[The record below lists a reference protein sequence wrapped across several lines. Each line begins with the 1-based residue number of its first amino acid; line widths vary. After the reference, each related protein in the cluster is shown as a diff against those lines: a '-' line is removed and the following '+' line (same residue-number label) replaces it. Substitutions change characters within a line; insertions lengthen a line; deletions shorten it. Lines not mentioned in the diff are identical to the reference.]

1 MKRIVCAGF
10 GGQGVLTAGLIISRT
25 AMENGSQVTWI
36 PSYGS
41 EMRGGTANC
50 AVVISDK
57 KIASP
62 FFRRSDILIALN
74 RPSMA
79 KFQEQ
84 VVSGGLVISNSSMVR
99 DLLSRDDVRQ
109 IEVEATGMADE
120 LQNPR
125 GANIVMLGALAAADD
140 YFSKEVMGTGVESF
154 FAAKGK
160 NNPKNRDCFLGG
172 YEAVKAY
179 LQKGE

>member
-50 AVVISDK
+50 EVVISDK

-62 FFRRSDILIALN
+62 FFRRSDVLIALN

-99 DLLSRDDVRQ
+99 DKLLCYMIQLEGRYTWFDMFCQFCKSCANELVRLAHQ
-109 IEVEATGMADE
+109 RYFIFG
-120 LQNPR
+120 LQ
-125 GANIVMLGALAAADD
+125 
-140 YFSKEVMGTGVESF
+140 E
-154 FAAKGK
+154 
-160 NNPKNRDCFLGG
+160 
-172 YEAVKAY
+172 Y
-179 LQKGE
+179 LHPAGIN